1 MSSNMNTHNLF
12 NLDVQSYTLPELMA
26 IVDVNEP
33 DPHTIVVNTNKYIN
47 KYKTSS
53 PKLATFFREIQSQ
66 LLRYASGLG
75 NTKSPYAPIEEGFSN
90 MGDSDSEYPSGQQ
103 QTDDW
108 DDNEYPQQNDT
119 NQTNKNTD
127 RTQKIQVYGNQ
138 HVPMNKEQLGVNNTY
153 NLPVAQ
159 DVLNPNLKNV
169 ITRFINLDSQ
179 FRQYTSGTESSS
191 TDYTLDLSDTLKNVL
206 SIKLFSYQIPYSWYV
221 IDVTYGNTCL
231 WITENNTNIRVSIS
245 SGNYTIS
252 QFVDALNTSF
262 TTAGFT
268 FTVIPVSVGTNNAK
282 ITLNLYGGVFNA
294 GESDTF
300 TISES
305 TIITFYDFSGKLQCT
320 SSCLKTVYLNQTLG
334 WLMGFKAAYIN
345 VISTGNVASA
355 VIDLNGTKYLILV
368 IDDYNQNHLNS
379 GLVSITEY
387 IGNIKIP
394 FVSQDLPYT
403 CISANTNSSSQ
414 NDTNNSLIVSDKLN
428 VNLSGTQV
436 LLPSAPRTMTQSQLY
451 SYNEINKNQNLTSYR
466 SKAPTSADILS
477 IIPLKI
483 SGAST
488 GSLLVDFSGSL
499 QDYTRTYFGPVD
511 IDRMHVKLLDDKGN
525 VLNLNGGD
533 WCVTLICECL
543 YQY

>member
-206 SIKLFSYQIPYSWYV
+206 SIKLFSYQ
-221 IDVTYGNTCL
+221 
-231 WITENNTNIRVSIS
+231 
-245 SGNYTIS
+245 
-252 QFVDALNTSF
+252 
-262 TTAGFT
+262 
-268 FTVIPVSVGTNNAK
+268 AK
-282 ITLNLYGGVFNA
+282 
-294 GESDTF
+294 
-300 TISES
+300 
-305 TIITFYDFSGKLQCT
+305 
-320 SSCLKTVYLNQTLG
+320 
-334 WLMGFKAAYIN
+334 
-345 VISTGNVASA
+345 
-355 VIDLNGTKYLILV
+355 
-368 IDDYNQNHLNS
+368 
-379 GLVSITEY
+379 
-387 IGNIKIP
+387 KIP
-394 FVSQDLPYT
+394 F
-403 CISANTNSSSQ
+403 
-414 NDTNNSLIVSDKLN
+414 
-428 VNLSGTQV
+428 
-436 LLPSAPRTMTQSQLY
+436 
-451 SYNEINKNQNLTSYR
+451 
-466 SKAPTSADILS
+466 
-477 IIPLKI
+477 
-483 SGAST
+483 
-488 GSLLVDFSGSL
+488 
-499 QDYTRTYFGPVD
+499 
-511 IDRMHVKLLDDKGN
+511 
-525 VLNLNGGD
+525 
-533 WCVTLICECL
+533 
-543 YQY
+543 